1 MTFKVLFD
9 ANVLVPAGLNDIIL
23 NFASAEMYQPL
34 WSGNILEE
42 VSRTLT
48 RKLNVTDLGAQR
60 RLNAMNRGFP
70 EAVVEG
76 YEGLIAGID
85 CTDPKDRHVLAA
97 AIAGGAGALVT
108 FNLKDFPTELFELHG
123 IDLEHPDDFLASQFD
138 LDAAVCSKRIALL
151 LRRWKSAPQSV
162 KELIESYSKSLPE
175 FCKELE
181 KNRAAIE
188 FHLSLLP

>member
-9 ANVLVPAGLNDIIL
+9 ANVLVPARLNDIIL

-34 WSGNILEE
+34 WSDNILEE

-48 RKLNVTDLGAQR
+48 QKLNVTDLGAQK

-70 EAVVEG
+70 EAEVKG
-76 YEGLIAGID
+76 HEGLIAGIE

-108 FNLKDFPTELFELHG
+108 FNLKDFPTDLFELHG
-123 IDLEHPDDFLASQFD
+123 IDVEHPDEFLAGQFD
-138 LDAAVCSKRIALL
+138 LDASLCSKRIAILVK
-151 LRRWKSAPQSV
+151 RWKSGPQSV
-162 KELIESYSKSLPE
+162 EELITNYTKSLSE

-188 FHLSLLP
+188 FHLSLLH

>member
-34 WSGNILEE
+34 WSENILNE

-48 RKLNVTDLGAQR
+48 QKLDVSDLSAQR

-76 YEGLIAGID
+76 YEGLVAGID
-85 CTDPKDRHVLAA
+85 CTDQKDRHVLAA

-108 FNLKDFPTELFELHG
+108 FNLKDFPTDLFELHG
-123 IDLEHPDDFLASQFD
+123 IDIEHPDEFLAGQFD
-138 LDAAVCSKRIALL
+138 LDGALCSKRIALL
-151 LRRWKSAPQSV
+151 LKRWKSAPQSV
-162 KELIESYSKSLPE
+162 GEIVDYYCESLPE

-188 FHLSLLP
+188 FHISTLL